1 MVTGSKTVK
10 ITAFGGSFRKDSYNM
25 KLLKECQKLMP
36 EGSELEIVSIKD
48 IPLYNQDLDENQPEP
63 VRIFRNQIKKA
74 DGFLI
79 ATPEYDFSIPG
90 FLKNTLDYIS
100 RPPMEN
106 PFTGKIGAI
115 MSASPSMLGGSRA
128 QYHLRQVMGFMDA
141 RVINRPEVFISFAH
155 TKFDE
160 NGHLT
165 DEMAIDLIKKLLER
179 LVDEIR
185 KQKNIVN

>member
-1 MVTGSKTVK
+1 
-10 ITAFGGSFRKDSYNM
+10 
-25 KLLKECQKLMP
+25 
-36 EGSELEIVSIKD
+36 
-48 IPLYNQDLDENQPEP
+48 
-63 VRIFRNQIKKA
+63 
-74 DGFLI
+74 
-79 ATPEYDFSIPG
+79 
-90 FLKNTLDYIS
+90 
-100 RPPMEN
+100 
-106 PFTGKIGAI
+106 

-185 KQKNIVN
+185 KQKNILN

>member
-1 MVTGSKTVK
+1 MVTGSKKVK
-10 ITAFGGSFRKDSYNM
+10 ITAFGGSFRKDSYNT

-63 VRIFRNQIKKA
+63 VRIFRNQIIKA

>member
-1 MVTGSKTVK
+1 MVTGSQTVR
-10 ITAFGGSFRKDSYNM
+10 ITGFGGSLRKDSFNM
-25 KLLKECQKLMP
+25 KLLKECQRLMP
-36 EGSELEIVSIKD
+36 EGAELEIVSIKD

-63 VRIFRNQIKKA
+63 VGKFRNQIKNA
-74 DGFLI
+74 DGFII

-90 FLKNTLDYIS
+90 VLKNTLDYIS
-100 RPPMEN
+100 RPPQDN

-160 NGHLT
+160 NGHLV
-165 DEMAIDLIKKLLER
+165 DEMAINLIKQLLNR
-179 LVDEIR
+179 LIDEIR
-185 KQKNIVN
+185 KQKYANN

>member
-10 ITAFGGSFRKDSYNM
+10 ITAFGGSFRKDSYNT

-63 VRIFRNQIKKA
+63 VRIFRNQIIKA

-185 KQKNIVN
+185 KQKNILN